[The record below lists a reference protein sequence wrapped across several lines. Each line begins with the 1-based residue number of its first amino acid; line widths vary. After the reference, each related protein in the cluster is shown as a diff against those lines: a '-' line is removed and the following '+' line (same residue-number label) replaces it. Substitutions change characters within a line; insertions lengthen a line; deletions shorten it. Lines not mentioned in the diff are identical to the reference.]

1 MPAQPLRSVP
11 TNIITGFLGSGKTTV
26 INHLLSLKPASER
39 WAVLINEFG
48 QIGVDAS
55 LVTHSDGVEIR
66 ELAGGCLCCALGPS
80 LPITLATLLRKAR
93 PHRLLIEPTGLGHP
107 ARIVDTL
114 QGPQFASV
122 LDLRSIICMLDPAV
136 LNQPDV
142 LQQPGFLDQLNL
154 ADLIVLNRTDLASPD
169 LTQEAC
175 ELSQHLFP
183 PKQGVFTVDRGQL
196 DLAWLDLV
204 HDGQLSAQFPEAHAE
219 AAKAN
224 PLLAPAASQPERPP
238 LPGQPLLKQ
247 GQAQGYFSYG
257 WVFVA
262 ADRFDYSA
270 IRAFLDS
277 VSGAIRI
284 KAALGIGHAWVGYN
298 RNRGDTAAEVSEL
311 AWRRDSRIE
320 ILADRQ
326 MDSTELEKHL
336 LACLQ

>member
-1 MPAQPLRSVP
+1 VPAQPLRSVP

-107 ARIVDTL
+107 ARIVDIL
-114 QGPQFASV
+114 QGAQFASV

-142 LQQPGFLDQLNL
+142 LQKSGFLDQLNL
-154 ADLIVLNRTDLASPD
+154 ADLIVLNRTDLASPE

-175 ELSQHLFP
+175 DLSQHLFP
-183 PKQGVFTVDRGQL
+183 PKQGVLTVDRGQL

-219 AAKAN
+219 PAKAN
-224 PLLAPAASQPERPP
+224 PLLTPVVSQPQQPPHPGRP
-238 LPGQPLLKQ
+238 LFKQ

-257 WVFVA
+257 WVFA
-262 ADRFDYSA
+262 AEDRFDYSA
-270 IRAFLDS
+270 IRATLDS
-277 VSGAIRI
+277 LNEVIRI
-284 KAALGIGHAWVGYN
+284 KAALAIGHAWVGYN
-298 RNRGDTAAEVSEL
+298 RNRGDTGAEVSEL

-326 MDSTELEKHL
+326 MDGSKLEKHL
-336 LACLQ
+336 LACLH